1 MRRDEIIAKLRSRE
15 ADLRAAGVASLSLFG
30 SVARGDDDNDSD
42 VDVVVQLTDRAS
54 NRGFAYFGQIEA
66 LQRDLSDLLGRR
78 VDVIAEPV
86 SKERLRQRI
95 EKDRTVAF

>member
-15 ADLRAAGVASLSLFG
+15 ADLRAAGVASLALFG